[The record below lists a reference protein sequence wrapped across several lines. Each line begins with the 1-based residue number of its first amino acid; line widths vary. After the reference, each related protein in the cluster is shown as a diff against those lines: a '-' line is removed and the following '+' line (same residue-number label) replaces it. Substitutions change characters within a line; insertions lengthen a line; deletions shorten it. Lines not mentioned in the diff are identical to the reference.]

1 MPCESGP
8 FTSKKIIYF
17 ILLPEKIYIMEILD
31 LLQLLNQVRKD
42 TLLETLDI
50 RFTDAG
56 EDYLVAEM
64 PVNSKV
70 HQPAGLLHGG
80 ATIALAES
88 VGSAASALIVS
99 PDDFHIMGISVSA
112 NHVKSIR
119 NGKVTARAE
128 ILHRGK
134 TTHLWEVRI
143 TDEQGKLISI
153 CKITNII
160 LPK

>member
-1 MPCESGP
+1 MNPH
-8 FTSKKIIYF
+8 TV
-17 ILLPEKIYIMEILD
+17 LEIL
-31 LLQLLNQVRKD
+31 NKVRKN

-56 EDYLVAEM
+56 EDFLVAEM
-64 PVNSKV
+64 PVNPGV

-99 PDDFHIMGISVSA
+99 HEDNHIMGISVSA

-119 NGKVTARAE
+119 EGKVIARAE

-134 TTHLWEVRI
+134 TTHLWEVRV
-143 TDEQGKLISI
+143 TDEEGKLISI

-160 LPK
+160 LPKND